1 MFVIDGANGNSND
14 ANRHLHILGNVY
26 DKFCIYTLYSV
37 RTNSGTEL
45 MSIAFDKRSQ
55 NSHM

>member
-14 ANRHLHILGNVY
+14 ANKHLHILGNVY
-26 DKFCIYTLYSV
+26 DKFCIYSV
-37 RTNSGTEL
+37 RTNSGNEL

-55 NSHM
+55 NSHI